1 MRIALASNPV
11 RTGDV
16 PHNIA
21 SIIQVMEQC
30 SGKAELVVFGESVLH
45 GFDALTWSYEND
57 RGRAVAQNAP
67 QIMQLCEVARRNCI
81 AASFGYIEKAGD
93 ALFSSQIVID
103 AAGAVI
109 HNFRRVSVGWKEF
122 TKTDAHY
129 REGDRFEKFRY
140 GGKTLAIGLC
150 GDLWTEGRPEEMKAL
165 NADVVLWPVWCDYD
179 AEAWNKSIKYEYA
192 EQAALCGDCV
202 LLVNPFCAD
211 PGVTDAAAGGAACF
225 KNGSIVAELPS
236 GQSGYL
242 TVEV

>member
-1 MRIALASNPV
+1 MKIVLAAAPV
-11 RTGDV
+11 KTGAV
-16 PHNIA
+16 AYNTA
-21 SIIQVMEQC
+21 AMVQTLREC
-30 SGKAELVVFGESVLH
+30 RGAAELVVFGESVLQ
-45 GFDALTWSYEND
+45 GFDALTWDYETD
-57 RGRAVAQNAP
+57 RTIAVTQEGAE
-67 QIMQLCEVARRNCI
+67 IMALRDAAKSHNVAL
-81 AASFGYIEKAGD
+81 SFGYIERDGD

-150 GDLWTEGRPEEMKAL
+150 GDLWTEGRPEEMMAL
-165 NADVVLWPVWCDYD
+165 NADVVLWPVWCDYK
-179 AEAWNKSIKYEYA
+179 AGEWNTSTKYEYA
-192 EQAALCGDCV
+192 EQAALCGACV
-202 LLVNPFCAD
+202 LLVNPFCTD